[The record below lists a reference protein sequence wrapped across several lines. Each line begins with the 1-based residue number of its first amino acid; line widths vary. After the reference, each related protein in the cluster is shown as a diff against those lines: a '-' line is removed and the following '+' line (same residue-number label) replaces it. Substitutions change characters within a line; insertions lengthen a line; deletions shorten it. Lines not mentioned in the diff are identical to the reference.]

1 MLPVCLFY
9 VRNRYPSIIATATL
23 SNEGDRENATYSCYG
38 KKQAMGDIFQHT

>member
-9 VRNRYPSIIATATL
+9 VRFLCPSVIATATL

-38 KKQAMGDIFQHT
+38 KNRRW